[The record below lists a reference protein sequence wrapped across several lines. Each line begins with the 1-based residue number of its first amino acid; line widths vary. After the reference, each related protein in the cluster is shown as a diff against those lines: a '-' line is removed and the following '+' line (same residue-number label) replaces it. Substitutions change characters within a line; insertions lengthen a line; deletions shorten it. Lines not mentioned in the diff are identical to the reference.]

1 MDFKQFYKT
10 INFDIDNEIRT
21 VYQATQGDTKSRGL
35 LVDLIVGGD
44 KTPVTTETMNFFAL
58 KPDGTRVMTAGVKDG
73 DKFRIDFTNQTFA
86 VPGVLLCT
94 LVLNG
99 ANGEKIADRK
109 FKMTVDSS
117 LEDGAIISKDE
128 RGILD
133 RAFEMA
139 IDILPRFEAIDLVKL
154 ETAEIKETERLAS
167 ETIRLA
173 SEQGRVD
180 AEATRVQKE
189 TERKQSEE
197 ARENNEE
204 TRITAENERKSAETE
219 RKNAETSRV
228 SAENGRTTAET
239 ARVEAETTRAGFY
252 DGFDARLTD
261 LETKTLKRYGVRRTL
276 GATSPLLTRIY
287 DSVGKTAQVPTDDG
301 NAANDF
307 DSLFPWSRIRECKI
321 KNGRIYYKNDPGY
334 NALADCDWMVE
345 IPKFYLRIEQT
356 TTERDI
362 AISQYKHAGYWTPQV
377 FKTESGAELDRI
389 YVGRFKT
396 GNIGGVDV
404 SRPEIFP
411 DNFRDLASF
420 RTGAKSKGKGWQLID
435 LSYVQEILHPLY
447 MVESANLNSQDYLGN
462 GITSARYTA
471 DDLSKLTE
479 TATNRIVIGNSSAT
493 YYNVGED
500 INIGT
505 ARGSHNVAR
514 NRTIVSKNQLNTEES
529 EIVFDGDS
537 VDILAGH
544 FLWQGAQRNGQTK
557 NLTKPSGKLS
567 GISGRTSIKY
577 RGMEDVFGN
586 VYEWVD
592 GVLINDLTAHVC
604 RKPSLYSS
612 SLSEGYAPTS
622 YINSDTNGYPLEM
635 GWDENYPEARFP
647 VSVGAGSTTGYSD
660 YYYQN
665 LGLRG
670 AYFGGSAGNGSLA
683 GLFFWTLSNAP
694 STAGWSV
701 GSRLLFKPPV

>member
-1 MDFKQFYKT
+1 MAFT
-10 INFDIDNEIRT
+10 ENFRQIEFNPDKEIYETFR
-21 VYQATQGDTKSRGL
+21 ATQGDTKSQGFNVVVFL
-35 LVDLIVGGD
+35 GG
-44 KTPVTTETMNFFAL
+44 KKKVITTETMSFFAQ
-58 KPDGTRVMTAGVKDG
+58 KPDGTRVIDTAVKDG
-73 DKFRIDFTNQTFA
+73 DGFKIELKNQVFA
-86 VPGVLLCT
+86 VPGVVVCT

-99 ANGEKIADRK
+99 ASGEKLADRQ
-109 FKMTVDSS
+109 FKILVSRSM
-117 LEDGAIISKDE
+117 EDGAIISKDE

-133 RAFEMA
+133 WAFEFA
-139 IDILPRFEAIDLVKL
+139 NSTAPYLEDIR
-154 ETAEIKETERLAS
+154 AE
-167 ETIRLA
+167 
-173 SEQGRVD
+173 
-180 AEATRVQKE
+180 
-189 TERKQSEE
+189 EE
-197 ARENNEE
+197 AREL
-204 TRITAENERKSAETE
+204 AETQ
-219 RKNAETSRV
+219 RV
-228 SAENGRTTAET
+228 Q
-239 ARVEAETTRAGFY
+239 AETTRAGFY
-252 DGFDARLTD
+252 DGFDERLTD

-301 NAANDF
+301 KAANDF
-307 DSLFPWSRIRECKI
+307 DALFPWSRIRECKI

-362 AISQYKHAGYWTPQV
+362 TISQYKHAGYWTPQV
-377 FKTESGAELDRI
+377 FKTETGAELDRI

-420 RTGAKSKGKGWQLID
+420 RAGAKSKGEGWQLID
-435 LSYVQEILHPLY
+435 LSYVQEVLHPLY

-462 GITSARYTA
+462 GITSVRNTA
-471 DDLSKLTE
+471 NDLSKLTE
-479 TATNRIVIGNSSAT
+479 TATNRIVIENSSAT

-505 ARGSHNVAR
+505 AQGSHNVAR
-514 NRTIVSKNQLNTEES
+514 NRTIVSKNQLNAEES

-612 SLSEGYAPTS
+612 SLSEGYAPTN

-660 YYYQN
+660 YYYKAV
-665 LGLRG
+665 GLRG
-670 AYFGGSAGNGSLA
+670 VSFGGRTNNGSYA
-683 GLFFWTLSNAP
+683 GLFFWNLLHPPSNE
-694 STAGWSV
+694 GWSI